1 MKIKAY
7 AYIDIKNGSSDSIE
21 HQKKVIKEY
30 CDKRQIM
37 DIEYF
42 NVTRNKSVRDSDA
55 YKIMLEMMSEDKGSE
70 RIFVALDLSKVTRNL
85 EEWIKIEEDLKRLGV
100 KCHMTANGP
109 IALSPEGFHMLQCN
123 S

>member
-1 MKIKAY
+1 MKTKAY
-7 AYIDIKNGSSDSIE
+7 AYIGIKNGSSDSIE
-21 HQKKVIKEY
+21 HQRKAIKEY
-30 CDKRQIM
+30 CDKRHIT

-55 YKIMLEMMSEDKGSE
+55 YKAMLEKMSEDKGRD

-85 EEWIKIEEDLKRLGV
+85 EEWIKIAEDLKMLEV
-100 KCHMTANGP
+100 KCHMTANGM
-109 IALSPEGFHMLQCN
+109 IDLSLKGFHMLQCN

>member
-42 NVTRNKSVRDSDA
+42 NVTRNKSVSDSDA
-55 YKIMLEMMSEDKGSE
+55 YKIMLEKMSEDKGRD

-109 IALSPEGFHMLQCN
+109 IALSPKGFHMLQCN

>member
-1 MKIKAY
+1 MKTKAY
-7 AYIDIKNGSSDSIE
+7 AHIDIKNCSSDSIE

-30 CDKRQIM
+30 CDKRQIT

-42 NVTRNKSVRDSDA
+42 NVTRNKSVRASDA
-55 YKIMLEMMSEDKGSE
+55 YKIMLEKMSKDKGRD

-85 EEWIKIEEDLKRLGV
+85 EEWIKIAEDLKTQEV
-100 KCHMTANGP
+100 KCHMAANGP

>member
-1 MKIKAY
+1 MKTKAY
-7 AYIDIKNGSSDSIE
+7 AHIDIKNCSSDSIE

-30 CDKRQIM
+30 CDKRQIT

-42 NVTRNKSVRDSDA
+42 NVTRNKSVRASDA
-55 YKIMLEMMSEDKGSE
+55 YKIMLEKMSKDKVRD

-85 EEWIKIEEDLKRLGV
+85 EEWIKIAEDLKTLEV
-100 KCHMTANGP
+100 KCHMAANGP

>member
-1 MKIKAY
+1 MKTKAY

-55 YKIMLEMMSEDKGSE
+55 YKIMLEKMSEDKGRD

-85 EEWIKIEEDLKRLGV
+85 EEWIKIAEDLKTLEV
-100 KCHMTANGP
+100 KCHMAENGP
-109 IALSPEGFHMLQCN
+109 IDLNPKGFYMLQCN